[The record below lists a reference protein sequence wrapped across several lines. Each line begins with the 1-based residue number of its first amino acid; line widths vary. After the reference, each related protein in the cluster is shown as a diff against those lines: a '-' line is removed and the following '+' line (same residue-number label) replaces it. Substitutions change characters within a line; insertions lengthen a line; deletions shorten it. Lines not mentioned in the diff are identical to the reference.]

1 MTQLHSNI
9 IGSGARNFII
19 LHGFLGMGDNWKTH
33 AKNLAQN
40 GYCVHL
46 VDARNHGRS
55 FWSDQFSYPL
65 MLQDLLNYMDF
76 HHLEDAIFLG
86 HSMGG
91 KTAMS
96 FALQHPH
103 RIEKLVVVDIAPKY
117 YAPHHQQILA
127 GLSTLDFKVLSSR
140 AAAGLHLEKFV
151 TEIGVRQFLL
161 KNLYWIEEGKLGLR
175 PNIAV
180 LKNAAES
187 IGASIASDKQFVKP
201 TLFLQG
207 ENSNYINTDS
217 DRQDITRLF
226 PKANITSIKKAGHW
240 LHAENPRDFFDSLT
254 TWLG

>member
-1 MTQLHSNI
+1 MPPPPTD
-9 IGSGARNFII
+9 IGR
-19 LHGFLGMGDNWKTH
+19 LKYHGF
-33 AKNLAQN
+33 QS
-40 GYCVHL
+40 L
-46 VDARNHGRS
+46 VFTGCC
-55 FWSDQFSYPL
+55 WSSP
-65 MLQDLLNYMDF
+65 
-76 HHLEDAIFLG
+76 
-86 HSMGG
+86 
-91 KTAMS
+91 
-96 FALQHPH
+96 
-103 RIEKLVVVDIAPKY
+103 
-117 YAPHHQQILA
+117 
-127 GLSTLDFKVLSSR
+127 
-140 AAAGLHLEKFV
+140 EKFV

-240 LHAENPRDFFDSLT
+240 LHTENPRDFFDSLT